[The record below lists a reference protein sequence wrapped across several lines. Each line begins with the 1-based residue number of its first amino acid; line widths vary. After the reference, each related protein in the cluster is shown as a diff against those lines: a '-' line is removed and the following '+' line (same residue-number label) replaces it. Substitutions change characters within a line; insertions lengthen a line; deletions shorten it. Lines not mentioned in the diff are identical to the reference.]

1 MTQVNIQWVL
11 VLELLLLMASLQLA
25 VPNVEQETLGHAMQ
39 DVISIERYMQALYIS
54 KRYKP
59 YGIGSI
65 KRNDTKLALRKFRSA
80 ETNRRLR
87 GKVRG
92 ND

>member
-11 VLELLLLMASLQLA
+11 VLVLLLKIASLQLA
-25 VPNVEQETLGHAMQ
+25 TPSVEQETLGHAMQ
-39 DVISIERYMQALYIS
+39 DAASIERYMQALYIS

-65 KRNDTKLALRKFRSA
+65 KRNDTKLALRKFVSA

>member
-11 VLELLLLMASLQLA
+11 VLVLLLKIASLQLA

-39 DVISIERYMQALYIS
+39 DAASIERYMQVLDIS
-54 KRYKP
+54 RRYKL
-59 YGIGSI
+59 YSIGNI
-65 KRNDTKLALRKFRSA
+65 KRNDTKLALRKFVSA